1 MTARQLTL
9 DEALYGG
16 LPPHV
21 RWSDTSA
28 GAALSMVGKTRRLR
42 RRVLWY
48 VAGCPA
54 GATCDEV
61 EVALGMLHQT
71 ASARIRELVQLACLI
86 DTGGRR
92 RTRRN
97 RPAAVYRLTPQA
109 RTAWQ
114 EAVTADDD
122 IDEEDGR

>member
-28 GAALSMVGKTRRLR
+28 GAALSLVGKTRRMR

-48 VAGCPA
+48 VAGRPD

-71 ASARIRELVQLACLI
+71 ASARIRELVQLACLV

-92 RTRRN
+92 RTRRR
-97 RPAAVYRLTPQA
+97 RPAAVYRLTA
-109 RTAWQ
+109 DAHRAWQ
-114 EAVTADDD
+114 EAVTADDA
-122 IDEEDGR
+122 DEEDGR

>member
-1 MTARQLTL
+1 VSARQLTL

-42 RRVLWY
+42 RRVLWC
-48 VAGCPA
+48 VAGRVE

-61 EVALGMLHQT
+61 EVALGLAHQT
-71 ASARIRELVQLACLI
+71 VSARIRELVQLECLF
-86 DTGGRR
+86 DTTARR
-92 RTRRN
+92 RTRSGRWA
-97 RPAAVYRLTPQA
+97 RVYRLTPHA
-109 RTAWQ
+109 HRAWQ
-114 EAVTADDD
+114 EAVTADDA
-122 IDEEDGR
+122 DEEDGR